1 MLNSNTN
8 TYQSWSY
15 DNELFKSLQL
25 AGSSFGIVTE
35 FHYRIFNGAEVQ
47 PVFVMVYVENE
58 SDIKNFE
65 TAGLQ
70 GRYHLCL
77 HNILD
82 FTSHTLLELELL
94 VKF

>member
-1 MLNSNTN
+1 M
-8 TYQSWSY
+8 WSS
-15 DNELFKSLQL
+15 DNGLFRSLQL

-47 PVFVMVYVENE
+47 PVFVVVYIENQW
-58 SDIKNFE
+58 DIRNFE
-65 TAGLQ
+65 SAGNQ

-94 VKF
+94 VNKVK